1 MKYTWNQ
8 LTMQPLVTVRLGEQ
22 TDAEERRQTQR
33 AQAIRARA
41 NRLYM
46 VGEMALAAQLL
57 MELTC
62 GGLNRVP
69 LLAADRIGD
78 D

>member
-8 LTMQPLVTVRLGEQ
+8 LTLQPELQLRHRPVEQDDAGECP
-22 TDAEERRQTQR
+22 ATQR

-46 VGEMALAAQLL
+46 VGELARAAQLL
-57 MELTC
+57 MELEMQ
-62 GGLNRVP
+62 
-69 LLAADRIGD
+69 ASWAS
-78 D
+78 

>member
-1 MKYTWNQ
+1 MKHTWNQ
-8 LTMQPLVTVRLGEQ
+8 LTLRPFVQVRLLEQ
-22 TDAEERRQTQR
+22 TDAEERRQ

-57 MELTC
+57 MELEMQ
-62 GGLNRVP
+62 P
-69 LLAADRIGD
+69 SWAS
-78 D
+78 

>member
-1 MKYTWNQ
+1 MKHTWNQ
-8 LTMQPLVTVRLGEQ
+8 LTLRPLVKVRLVEQ
-22 TDAEERRQTQR
+22 TDAEERRQAQR

-57 MELTC
+57 MELEMQPSC
-62 GGLNRVP
+62 
-69 LLAADRIGD
+69 A
-78 D
+78 

>member
-1 MKYTWNQ
+1 MKHTWNQ
-8 LTMQPLVTVRLGEQ
+8 LTLRPFVQVRLLEQ
-22 TDAEERRQTQR
+22 TDAEERRQAQR

-57 MELTC
+57 MELEMQP
-62 GGLNRVP
+62 NW
-69 LLAADRIGD
+69 AS
-78 D
+78 